1 MNWFYYTKKLDE
13 MIFHQDDVS
22 IHNVYY
28 EDLKIVS
35 ITIIQNINNNTV
47 ASTPYNTADSVIP
60 Y

>member
-47 ASTPYNTADSVIP
+47 ASTRYNTADSVIP